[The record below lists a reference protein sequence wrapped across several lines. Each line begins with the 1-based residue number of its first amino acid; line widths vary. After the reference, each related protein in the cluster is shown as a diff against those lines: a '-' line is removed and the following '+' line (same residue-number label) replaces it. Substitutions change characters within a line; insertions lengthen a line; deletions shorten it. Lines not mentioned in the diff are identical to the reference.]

1 MKDFAESGDTAGT
14 ARQAH
19 SIKGASANVGGES
32 LRKLAAQ
39 MEQAADAGDWRFV
52 LNRMDELEL
61 QFSMLKGAIE
71 AGKPVQTN
79 R

>member
-1 MKDFAESGDTAGT
+1 MKDFAESGDSAET

-52 LNRMDELEL
+52 ANRMDELEL
-61 QFSMLKGAIE
+61 QYRMLKDAIE
-71 AGKPVQTN
+71 AGKPIETN